1 MEKRLYKMQL
11 MLTDSELQEIDDWRF
26 ENRAESR
33 SAAVRQLIRAGL
45 ASLNQNRAKTDETA
59 SEHEPQP
66 SSR

>member
-33 SAAVRQLIRAGL
+33 SAAVRQLIKAGL
-45 ASLNQNRAKTDETA
+45 ALSSEAKAQRNAE
-59 SEHEPQP
+59 EPAPP
-66 SSR
+66 SG

>member
-33 SAAVRQLIRAGL
+33 SAAVRELIKNSL
-45 ASLNQNRAKTDETA
+45 ARW
-59 SEHEPQP
+59 HEVKNGRQ
-66 SSR
+66 SGGE